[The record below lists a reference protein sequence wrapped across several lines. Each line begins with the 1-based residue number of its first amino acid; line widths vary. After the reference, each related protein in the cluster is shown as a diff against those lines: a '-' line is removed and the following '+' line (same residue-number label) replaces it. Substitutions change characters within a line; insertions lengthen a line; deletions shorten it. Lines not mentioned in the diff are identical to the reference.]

1 MDATMD
7 NDPGKVDLFERRI
20 AEYAKSRVGLTLGLT
35 RQNERAFDMD
45 ERAFDMDTDF

>member
-20 AEYAKSRVGLTLGLT
+20 AEYAKSRVGLT

-45 ERAFDMDTDF
+45 TDF